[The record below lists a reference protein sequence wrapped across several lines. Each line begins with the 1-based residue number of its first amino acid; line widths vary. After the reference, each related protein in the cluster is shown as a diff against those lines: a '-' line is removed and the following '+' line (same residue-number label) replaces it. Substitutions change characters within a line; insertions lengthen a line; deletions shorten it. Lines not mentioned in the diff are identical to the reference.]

1 MGYAQYLMKK
11 GLVYI
16 VTFIFAVTINW
27 LLGRAIPGN
36 PLLTVIGP
44 LYQAAAQS
52 ANANVQLRIVAEQA
66 KHIIAQME
74 AEFSFNKPPLT
85 QYLIYWNGVLHG
97 NLGLSVQY
105 FPRTVLSIILQGL
118 PYDVVLVVPSVLIAW
133 WVGNKLGALAATH
146 PRLDR
151 IVMPVFYVLNAAP
164 YFWLGLMLIY
174 ALSVEYPIF
183 PATGAYSGN
192 MLPNLSFSFVLNF
205 LWHLVLPVLSFV
217 IVGIGGWGLGMRN
230 LMIYEL
236 GANYSKY
243 LEAMGGRKNLITSYA
258 FKNAE
263 LPQITGLALSFGNII
278 AGAIGIETVFW
289 YPGVGF
295 IIYGAITAKDY
306 FLAMGGFLFIIIDT
320 LVANF
325 LVDILYG
332 FIDPRI
338 KYTYTEG

>member
-1 MGYAQYLMKK
+1 VKK
-11 GLVYI
+11 TAIYI
-16 VTFIFAVTINW
+16 IAFFFAVSLLWLVINS
-27 LLGRAIPGN
+27 IPG
-36 PLLTVIGP
+36 
-44 LYQAAAQS
+44 S
-52 ANANVQLRIVAEQA
+52 
-66 KHIIAQME
+66 
-74 AEFSFNKPPLT
+74 PLT
-85 QYLIYWNGVLHG
+85 ALIASGVNPFAISQLSQIFGLSGPTCDIPPFLYKIIQFITYWSDILHG
-97 NLGLSVQY
+97 NLGRSIVY
-105 FPRTVLSIILQGL
+105 FPRTVLSIVLEGL
-118 PYDVVLVVPSVLIAW
+118 PYDVLLIVPSTIIAW

-243 LEAMGGRKNLITSYA
+243 LEAMGGSKNLITSYA

-278 AGAIGIETVFW
+278 AGALGIEVVFG
-289 YPGVGF
+289 YPGVAYILYRA
-295 IIYGAITAKDY
+295 IIGKDI
-306 FLAMGGFLFIIIDT
+306 FLAIGGFFFVVVIV

-338 KYTYTEG
+338 KYTYTEGG